1 MTRKENALSFQ
12 AGEKE
17 NLPARLR
24 LLIGSRSAR
33 SAAAEWGLSFSTL
46 NNYLNR
52 GTDPSFSV
60 MKIIAIKEDVSLD
73 WLAFGK
79 NELDKVHDKHELPPY
94 SSSDGLEA
102 AWLMVYK
109 TLSKEELEALMGLLL
124 REGTKGI
131 LTLLNKKNQHK
142 NETYKTVTELEHA
155 LLQLPAEEK
164 ERLMA
169 LHEAKKGA
177 SEECEVTSP
186 KNPVSGVVRVS
197 ENLVST
203 GTQDK
208 HKVKKSAS

>member
-12 AGEKE
+12 TGEKE

-24 LLIGSRSAR
+24 RLIGSRSAR

-60 MKIIAIKEDVSLD
+60 MKTIATKEDVSLD

-79 NELDKVHDKHELPPY
+79 NELDKVHNEHEPPLY
-94 SSSDGLEA
+94 PPSDGLEA

-109 TLSKEELEALMGLLL
+109 TLRKEELEALMGLLL

-131 LTLLNKKNQHK
+131 LSLLNEKNQYK
-142 NETYKTVTELEHA
+142 NETYKTVTELECA
-155 LLQLPAEEK
+155 LLQLPIEEK

-177 SEECEVTSP
+177 SEEREIASP
-186 KNPVSGVVRVS
+186 QNPVSGVARVDES
-197 ENLVST
+197 LVST
-203 GTQDK
+203 GSQ
-208 HKVKKSAS
+208 VKKSAS